1 MKFRLRAPA
10 GLGQLVLVIG
20 VIAGSLY
27 LSSALAPPRQS
38 ARPVAFAPDLKP
50 GVTTLSPQTADHR
63 PVVSLSG
70 VVENRTRTDI
80 AAQVGGRVI
89 EVAPGFAR
97 GAMVRKGELLFL
109 IDPSD
114 YQLALEATGAEIA
127 AARSD
132 LQQIR
137 IAGELSSR
145 EWRETYPDREVPP
158 LAAKGPQIAAAEA
171 RLMAAEASRR
181 KAELALERTRVRAP
195 FDARVLETQLDE
207 GQIVNPN
214 QIVGVIFAT
223 ANVEIAAAISA
234 AEAALISPLE
244 GRKVSVLRP
253 GSQAPLAS
261 GLIARR
267 DAQLDPRTRL
277 GRIYIALDGDS
288 ALPVGEFVS
297 VRAEGEIVEGAL
309 QLPSTALSGRDSVF
323 VLSGGRLA
331 RRQVS
336 ILAEADGQLML
347 APFDI
352 AEGVIVL
359 PPPEAV
365 EGMEVRLIAP
375 EPAADATAAREDAN
389 GL

>member
-1 MKFRLRAPA
+1 LKFSLRAPA

-20 VIAGSLY
+20 VIAGALY
-27 LSSALAPPRQS
+27 LSSTLAPPRQS

-50 GVTTLSPQTADHR
+50 GVKTLRPDIVSHR

-89 EVAPGFAR
+89 EVSPGFAR
-97 GAMVRKGELLFL
+97 GALVRKDELLFL

-114 YQLALEATGAEIA
+114 YRLALEATGAEIA

-132 LQQIR
+132 LQQLR
-137 IAGELSSR
+137 IAAELSAR

-158 LAAKGPQIAAAEA
+158 LAAKAPQIAAAEA

-234 AEAALISPLE
+234 AEANLISPLE

-253 GSQAPLAS
+253 GSQEPLAS
-261 GLIARR
+261 GVIARR

-288 ALPVGEFVS
+288 GLQVGEFIS
-297 VRAEGEIVEGAL
+297 IRAEGEIIDVSL
-309 QLPSTALSGRDSVF
+309 QLPLTALSGRDSVF

-336 ILAEADGQLML
+336 VLAEAGGQLTL

-359 PPPEAV
+359 PPPEAA
-365 EGMEVRLIAP
+365 EGMEVRVLAP
-375 EPAADATAAREDAN
+375 EPAADGAAARELAD
-389 GL
+389 GR